1 MKVIS
6 RGQCEIVVIAADC
19 EPIEIV
25 MGLPSLCEEKNV
37 PYCFVPSK
45 AALGRASGIDR

>member
-1 MKVIS
+1 M
-6 RGQCEIVVIAADC
+6 AADC
-19 EPIEIV
+19 DPIEIV

-45 AALGRASGIDR
+45 AALGRSSGIERQIVACCIIFHEGS